1 MKPLYFK
8 GLGADGRYTFSEP
21 RYFSVRFS
29 FFLCLYFSF

>member
-21 RYFSVRFS
+21 CYFQCKIQ
-29 FFLCLYFSF
+29 FFLVSLF